1 MKTILRSFA
10 TYKEFIQFMEYPSCN
25 QCIHFMEYI
34 PDDTKNIP
42 RSLSLCKNEHLSKCK
57 KFGYKNIIYGNI
69 VFETTIKCRN
79 TPGMCNI
86 TGDYFIQK

>member
-57 KFGYKNIIYGNI
+57 KFDLPRTLILLMALLIFEYKIHDPFLSFRG
-69 VFETTIKCRN
+69 K
-79 TPGMCNI
+79 G
-86 TGDYFIQK
+86 